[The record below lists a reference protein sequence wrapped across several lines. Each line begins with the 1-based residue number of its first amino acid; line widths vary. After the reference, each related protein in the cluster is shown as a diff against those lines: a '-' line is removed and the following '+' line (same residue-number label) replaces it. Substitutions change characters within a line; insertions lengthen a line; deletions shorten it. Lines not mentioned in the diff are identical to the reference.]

1 MLDISCK
8 TNLNNDMKRPI
19 YDGTNEDECE
29 YYDNVIMDLPTFEE
43 WTKDMPL
50 VDQIKFHYDVDIG
63 NFIGDYWEIVASVA
77 QDQNWLNKFNK
88 EFEENLREREY
99 IR

>member
-1 MLDISCK
+1 
-8 TNLNNDMKRPI
+8 MKKPI

-29 YYDNVIMDLPTFEE
+29 YYDNVIMELPTFEE
-43 WTKDMPL
+43 WTKNMSL
-50 VDQIKFHYDVDIG
+50 TDQIKFHYDVDID
-63 NFIGDYWEIVASVA
+63 NFIGDTWGIVAEVA
-77 QDQNWLNKFNK
+77 TNPNWLNEFRK